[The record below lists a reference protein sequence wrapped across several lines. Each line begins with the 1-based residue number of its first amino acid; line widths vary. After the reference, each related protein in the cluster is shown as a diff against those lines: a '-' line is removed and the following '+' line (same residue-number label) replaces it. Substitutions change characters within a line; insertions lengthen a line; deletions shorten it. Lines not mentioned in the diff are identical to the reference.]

1 MQLTLNEIIFSLLS
15 MKPTE
20 VLEKIGSF
28 ELHSPVLLREIL
40 EIFSVFQEPA
50 ADLAELR
57 YLDGTFGRGGHFRS
71 LKMMLPTMKAV
82 ALDQDPEAV
91 EFAKKKFS
99 PLVQSGDLNVIHRNF
114 SNFSELNLGLFD
126 MMLLDLG
133 VSSPQLDEA
142 HRGFSFYHH
151 GPLDMRM
158 DSSQELK
165 AADLVNGL
173 SEKELNDLF
182 FKFGE
187 VRKPFRVVRAI
198 VHDRKEKPYETT
210 EELSSLIER
219 VDGWHRKGYHP
230 ATNYFMALRL
240 AVNDE
245 LGVVERALPEM
256 IKALKPGGRLAV
268 ITFHSLEDRIVKYAF
283 KESTLGRP
291 LFKKVMIPTDE
302 ESEKNPRA
310 RSAKLR
316 VFVKDVQDERRESEV
331 D

>member
-1 MQLTLNEIIFSLLS
+1 
-15 MKPTE
+15 MKATE
-20 VLEKIGSF
+20 VLEKIGTF
-28 ELHSPVLLREIL
+28 DLHIPVLLSEIL
-40 EIFSVFQEPA
+40 EAFSVFENT
-50 ADLAELR
+50 AELR
-57 YLDGTFGRGGHFRS
+57 YLDGTFGRGGHFQS
-71 LKMMLPTMKAV
+71 LKMMLPQMQTV

-91 EFAKKKFS
+91 KFALEKFS
-99 PLVQSGDLNVIHRNF
+99 SLVESGDLRVNHRNF
-114 SNFSELNLGLFD
+114 SNFSDLNLGLFD

-142 HRGFSFYHH
+142 HRGFSFYHN

-158 DSSQELK
+158 NSSQELK
-165 AADLVNGL
+165 ASDLINTL

-182 FKFGE
+182 FKYGE

-198 VHDRKEKPYETT
+198 VHDRKEKPYENTQ
-210 EELSSLIER
+210 ELSSLIER

-245 LGVVERALPEM
+245 LGVVERTIPEM

-268 ITFHSLEDRIVKYAF
+268 ISFHSLEDRIVKYAF
-283 KESTLGRP
+283 RDSELGRP
-291 LFKKVMIPTDE
+291 LNKKVIIPTDE
-302 ESEKNPRA
+302 ECEKNPRS

-316 VFVKDVQDERRESEV
+316 VFVKDVQDERRESKIY
-331 D
+331 